1 MRTLGRLIRRYVL
14 AGVGIAVGILLLNL
28 AIFLGIVILVGYR
41 QALHLDYFP
50 SDIAESFTREAD
62 GTLHPGSEHTPEE
75 WFAGFAW
82 AMMLDDEGNVIWRY
96 RLPAELDHPYTTRE
110 VVSYLSLLCIISSRS
125 ASMAL
130 FI

>member
-50 SDIAESFTREAD
+50 SDIAASFTREAD

-96 RLPAELDHPYTTRE
+96 RLPAELDHPYTT
-110 VVSYLSLLCIISSRS
+110 LCLYESGDI
-125 ASMAL
+125 
-130 FI
+130 